1 VELLERVAQQR
12 VVGAVERVDAG
23 EDERL
28 GRLVAG
34 QRLRRGVRGGGERVA
49 DLAVAHALEAGG
61 HVAHFAGHE
70 LPDRHELRPEDAQLE
85 QVGLGARGHE
95 PDRVVLPERA
105 RGQADVGHDALVGV
119 VMGVEDEAA
128 QGGGRVA
135 LGGRDAGH
143 DGLEDLGDAGAF
155 LGRGEQD
162 LLARD
167 GQDVLQFLDHEVRLG
182 RGQVDLV
189 DDGHDDQPL
198 GQRQVHVGERL
209 GLDALGR
216 IHHQHRSLAGLQAA
230 ADLVGEVDVAGRV
243 DQVQAV
249 VQAVSCLVVEA
260 NGAGLDGDAVLALEV
275 HRVEHLARHLS
286 RLDRVRQLQEAVGQ
300 GGLAV
305 IDVGDDREVAQAR
318 LGDHGEPEYIGYE
331 WVPQDLGPV
340 GWTDRTGAWWDT
352 IDGQAARLV
361 DVRVREYM
369 WPPPAT

>member
-1 VELLERVAQQR
+1 MPAKTSGFGALLPGGG
-12 VVGAVERVDAG
+12 VGAGGGGGGGGGPAPAG
-23 EDERL
+23 
-28 GRLVAG
+28 GGA
-34 QRLRRGVRGGGERVA
+34 RGGG
-49 DLAVAHALEAGG
+49 
-61 HVAHFAGHE
+61 
-70 LPDRHELRPEDAQLE
+70 
-85 QVGLGARGHE
+85 
-95 PDRVVLPERA
+95 
-105 RGQADVGHDALVGV
+105 
-119 VMGVEDEAA
+119 
-128 QGGGRVA
+128 
-135 LGGRDAGH
+135 DAGH

-209 GLDALGR
+209 RLDALCR
-216 IHHQHRSLAGLQAA
+216 VHDQHRALAGLQAA

-305 IDVGDDREVAQAR
+305 IDVGDDREVARAR
-318 LGDHGEPEYIGYE
+318 LGGHGE
-331 WVPQDLGPV
+331 
-340 GWTDRTGAWWDT
+340 TGAWWDT
-352 IDGQAARLV
+352 LDGQAARLV